1 MSVTKQTSRKI
12 GLITSIAIMIG
23 SIIGIG
29 IFFKN
34 GSVFNANNSNGWY
47 VLTSWIIAAIISTA
61 TAFSF
66 CESASSEQGNTGIG
80 GWATKLCGLKIGY
93 FTKFNLSF
101 FYFGLLLTAISI
113 FVSESIFNIFVDEN
127 TRKNIHMGYI
137 ILVAIAILAIT
148 LLLNYFSTRSSQLIQ
163 LVLSSLKFVPILL
176 IIILGLAFFG
186 KANNNLFIWENI
198 DKSQIIEG
206 PNGQNIRKEAIPPVA
221 GILAALPAI
230 LFAFDSFTCV
240 GSLSKEAKSK
250 KTVPIAIIIGMILVS
265 LVYLAI
271 TITQILVGE
280 GTIGGTF
287 DKIFNENQTAKIIF
301 KYVVN
306 IFMFASVLGVQNAL
320 TLSCIRSC
328 EGLVNERLVV
338 GHAWISNI
346 SKGKELA
353 AGAILFSFIS
363 SFWMLIMGI
372 ISIVKNHDA
381 FADGL
386 SNYATL
392 FFFAI
397 YGIVVL
403 FTFINRF
410 TKKVEVNK
418 VNSYVFYP
426 LAIISIIGI
435 LLSFGYQFFYENIAK
450 LFINPYG
457 NSSWGVLFGPPKN
470 SSVKV
475 WEVSVVFF
483 SMLIIFMIGPIIN
496 HYINRATSKS
506 DLELIS
512 ENNKNLEIN
521 NNIEDNK

>member
-1 MSVTKQTSRKI
+1 MSVTKKTSRKI

-34 GSVFNANNSNGWY
+34 GSVFTSNNSNGWY
-47 VLTSWIIAAIISTA
+47 VLTSWIVAAVISTA

-66 CESASSEQGNTGIG
+66 CEAASSEQGNTGIG
-80 GWATKLCGLKIGY
+80 GWATKLCGSKVGY
-93 FTKFNLSF
+93 FTKFNFSF

-113 FVSESIFNIFVDEN
+113 FVSESIFNIFINEN
-127 TRKNIHMGYI
+127 NKSSIHMGYI
-137 ILVAIAILAIT
+137 ILVAIAILVGT
-148 LLLNYFSTRSSQLIQ
+148 LLLNYFSTRSSQIAQ
-163 LVLSSLKFVPILL
+163 LVLSSLKFIPILL
-176 IIILGLAFFG
+176 IVIVGLTLF
-186 KANNNLFIWENI
+186 KNTENNLFLDSNI
-198 DKSQIIEG
+198 NNPINKKNDNSS
-206 PNGQNIRKEAIPPVA
+206 VA

-280 GTIGGTF
+280 GTIGDAF
-287 DKIFNENQTAKIIF
+287 DKIFEGNDETAKIVF
-301 KYVVN
+301 KYIVN

-320 TLSCIRSC
+320 TISCIRSC

-338 GHAWISNI
+338 GHSWIKKI

-353 AGAILFSFIS
+353 SGVILFSFIS
-363 SFWMLIMGI
+363 SFWMIIMGV

-397 YGIVVL
+397 YGMVVL

-410 TKKVEVNK
+410 TKKVEVDK
-418 VNSYVFYP
+418 VNSYVFFP

-435 LLSFGYQFFYENIAK
+435 AISFGYQFFYENIAR
-450 LFINPYG
+450 LFIDPNS
-457 NSSWGVLFGPPKN
+457 NSSWGVLFGPLKG
-470 SSVKV
+470 SEVKI
-475 WEVSVVFF
+475 WEVSIVFF
-483 SMLIIFMIGPIIN
+483 SMLVIFMIGPIVN
-496 HYINRATSKS
+496 FYINRATSKS
-506 DLELIS
+506 DLEFIH
-512 ENNKNLEIN
+512 EDNNLEIN
-521 NNIEDNK
+521 NNIGDNK

>member
-1 MSVTKQTSRKI
+1 MSVSKKTGRKI

-34 GSVFNANNSNGWY
+34 GSVFLANNSNGWY
-47 VLTSWIIAAIISTA
+47 VLTSWIVAAIISTA

-66 CESASSEQGNTGIG
+66 CEAASSEQGNTGIG
-80 GWATKLCGLKIGY
+80 GWATKLCGHKVGY
-93 FTKFNLSF
+93 FTKFNFSF

-113 FVSESIFNIFVDEN
+113 FVAESIFNIFGGSGS
-127 TRKNIHMGYI
+127 NIHMGYI
-137 ILVAIAILAIT
+137 ILVAIAILVVT
-148 LLLNYFSTRSSQLIQ
+148 LLLNYFSTRSSQILQ

-176 IIILGLAFFG
+176 IVILGLSFFG
-186 KANNNLFIWENI
+186 KANNNLFIWDNI
-198 DKSQIIEG
+198 DKAQTNKDMTKIPSV
-206 PNGQNIRKEAIPPVA
+206 PPVA

-250 KTVPIAIIIGMILVS
+250 KTVPIAIIIGMVLVS
-265 LVYLAI
+265 LVYLSI

-280 GTIGGTF
+280 GTIEKTF
-287 DKIFNENQTAKIIF
+287 EKIFADNETAKIAF
-301 KYVVN
+301 KYIVN

-328 EGLVNERLVV
+328 EGLVNERLIA
-338 GHAWISNI
+338 GHSWII
-346 SKGKELA
+346 KVSKGKELA
-353 AGAILFSFIS
+353 SGTILFSFIS
-363 SFWMLIMGI
+363 LFWMVIIGI

-397 YGIVVL
+397 YGLVVL

-410 TKKVEVNK
+410 TKKVEVDK
-418 VNSYVFYP
+418 VSSYLFYP

-435 LLSFGYQFFYENIAK
+435 SMSFGYQFFYENIAR
-450 LFINPYG
+450 LFIDPNA
-457 NSSWGVLFGPPKN
+457 NSSWGVLFVPSKGSEIKI
-470 SSVKV
+470 
-475 WEVSVVFF
+475 WEVSIVFF

-496 HYINRATSKS
+496 YYINKATSKS
-506 DLELIS
+506 DLEFIS
-512 ENNKNLEIN
+512 KSNINLEN
-521 NNIEDNK
+521 DENIKDNR

>member
-1 MSVTKQTSRKI
+1 MSVTKKRSRKI
-12 GLITSIAIMIG
+12 GLVTSIAIMIG

-34 GSVFNANNSNGWY
+34 GSVFTANNSNGWY
-47 VLTSWIIAAIISTA
+47 VLVSWIIAAIISTA

-66 CESASSEQGNTGIG
+66 CEASSSEQGNTGIG
-80 GWATKLCGLKIGY
+80 GWANKLCGKKIGY

-113 FVSESIFNIFVDEN
+113 FVSESIFNIFVDEK
-127 TRKNIHMGYI
+127 TKNDIHMGYI
-137 ILVAIAILAIT
+137 ILVAIVILVLT
-148 LLLNYFSTRSSQLIQ
+148 LLLNYFSTKSSQILQ
-163 LVLSSLKFVPILL
+163 LVLSSLKFIPILL
-176 IIILGLAFFG
+176 IVLLGLIFFS
-186 KANNNLFIWENI
+186 KTNNNLFIWENI
-198 DKSQIIEG
+198 NNAQSNAKS
-206 PNGQNIRKEAIPPVA
+206 IPPVA
-221 GILAALPAI
+221 GILASLPAI

-250 KTVPIAIIIGMILVS
+250 KTVPIAIIIGMVLVS
-265 LVYLAI
+265 LVYLII

-287 DKIFNENQTAKIIF
+287 DKMFMDNETAKIAF
-301 KYVVN
+301 KYIVN

-328 EGLVNERLVV
+328 EGLVHERIIV
-338 GHAWISNI
+338 GHSWITKI

-353 AGAILFSFIS
+353 PGVILFSFIS
-363 SFWMLIMGI
+363 GFWMLIMGT

-381 FADGL
+381 FVDGL

-410 TKKVEVNK
+410 TKKVEVDKIHMN
-418 VNSYVFYP
+418 
-426 LAIISIIGI
+426 
-435 LLSFGYQFFYENIAK
+435 
-450 LFINPYG
+450 
-457 NSSWGVLFGPPKN
+457 
-470 SSVKV
+470 
-475 WEVSVVFF
+475 
-483 SMLIIFMIGPIIN
+483 
-496 HYINRATSKS
+496 
-506 DLELIS
+506 
-512 ENNKNLEIN
+512 
-521 NNIEDNK
+521 